1 MVLHHGHAPG
11 DASEDEDLAARNA
24 RLGRWLFVGYLAL
37 YVGYMAMVAFWPD
50 LMRRLPA
57 GGVNTAVWYGFGLIA
72 AAILL
77 SLVYGWLCRAR
88 PTE

>member
-1 MVLHHGHAPG
+1 MVLHHGHSPG
-11 DASEDEDLAARNA
+11 DETEDELVAARNA

-37 YVGYMAMVAFWPD
+37 YVGYMWLVAFRPD
-50 LMRRLPA
+50 LLREQPA
-57 GGVNTAVWYGFGLIA
+57 GGVNTGVWYGFGLIG

-77 SLVYGWLCRAR
+77 SLVYGWMCRAR